1 MLGERAARSIDCCL
15 RSGNRSKVVL
25 CCAAVLGGI
34 AFASAT
40 AAQTYPSKPVRV
52 IVSTAPGGASDFILR
67 PVIQKVS
74 ESLKQPFVVDNRA
87 GANGIIAMELT
98 AKAAADGYTLL
109 FGTAGSHVTNVAIHE
124 KLPFDVIK
132 DFSPITKFV
141 NTPFL
146 LSVHPSV
153 PAVSV
158 QEFVALAKANP
169 GKITYASY
177 GVASFSHLLAEW
189 FSLVAGV
196 KMVHVPYKGSAPAI
210 AALIAGQVQSEF
222 DSMPSSMP
230 HVRGNRLRALA
241 IGSPKRSAVA
251 PEIPTFAE
259 AGLPGFAAS
268 TWFGLF
274 APANTPRPIVMQL
287 HAEIVKALAIPEI
300 RNRLESVGAEPAGNT
315 PDQFTAQI
323 RSDIDRYVKVAREAN
338 IRAE

>member
-1 MLGERAARSIDCCL
+1 
-15 RSGNRSKVVL
+15 
-25 CCAAVLGGI
+25 
-34 AFASAT
+34 
-40 AAQTYPSKPVRV
+40 
-52 IVSTAPGGASDFILR
+52 
-67 PVIQKVS
+67 
-74 ESLKQPFVVDNRA
+74 
-87 GANGIIAMELT
+87 MELT

-109 FGTAGSHVTNVAIHE
+109 FGTAGSHVTNVAIHD
-124 KLPFDVIK
+124 KLPFDVIR

-153 PAVSV
+153 RAASV
-158 QEFVALAKANP
+158 QEFVALAKASP

-196 KMVHVPYKGSAPAI
+196 KLVHVPYKGSAPAI
-210 AALIAGQVQSEF
+210 AALVAGQVLSEF

-230 HVRGNRLRALA
+230 HVRANRLRALA
-241 IGSPKRSAVA
+241 IGSTKRSAVA

-259 AGLPGFAAS
+259 AGFPGFAAS

-274 APANTPRPIVMQL
+274 APANTPRPIVMKL
-287 HAEIVKALAIPEI
+287 HAEIVKALAAPEI
-300 RNRLESVGAEPAGNT
+300 RERLEAVGVEVVGNM
-315 PDQFTAQI
+315 PDQFAAQI
-323 RSDIDRYVKVAREAN
+323 RSDLDRYIKVAREAN